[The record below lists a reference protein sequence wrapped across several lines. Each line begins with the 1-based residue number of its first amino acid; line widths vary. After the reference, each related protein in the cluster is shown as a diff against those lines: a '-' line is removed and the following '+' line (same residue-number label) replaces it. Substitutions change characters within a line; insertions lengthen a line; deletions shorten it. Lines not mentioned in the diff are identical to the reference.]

1 MNTLARIANP
11 LRRAGTAAVA
21 FPAVA
26 AASARFMASKTVFVG
41 NLSWSARHDD
51 LRRLFEAY
59 GPLESVRLMTE
70 RETGRSRGFGFVTF
84 AEDTNADKAMQELD
98 GKDFHG
104 RPLRV
109 NESTSD
115 RRTENNSG
123 SAFGGRPEQGGGSFG
138 GSGLNDKS
146 GGGGFLG

>member
-1 MNTLARIANP
+1 MNTLTRLANP
-11 LRRAGTAAVA
+11 LRRAGTSSTILPA
-21 FPAVA
+21 FSV
-26 AASARFMASKTVFVG
+26 ASARFMASKTLFVG

-59 GPLESVRLMTE
+59 GQLESVRLMTE

-84 AEDTNADKAMQELD
+84 SEEANADKAKTELD

-109 NESTSD
+109 S
-115 RRTENNSG
+115 R
-123 SAFGGRPEQGGGSFG
+123 SFFFVATLCANTCEVQ
-138 GSGLNDKS
+138 SRLTKIL
-146 GGGGFLG
+146 FR